1 MLRKMKTGDKILIV
15 TVSALVIAGA
25 IVTGFVRNNTKSP
38 VVIVSVDGKEYGRY
52 RIDKD
57 TPGIVMFAKNEE
69 TKRLYQDSWEDIVK
83 LREYIAIVSGTL
95 DQKEGIIQTYL
106 TENTT
111 GLVYSTKK
119 RR

>member
-25 IVTGFVRNNTKSP
+25 MVTGFVRNNTKSP

-57 TPGIVMFAKNEE
+57 TQVSIDTEYGHNVLVIEDGYAYISEADCKDKICKKHAKVNQNREQIICLPH
-69 TKRLYQDSWEDIVK
+69 RLVVEVK
-83 LREYIAIVSGTL
+83 SQR
-95 DQKEGIIQTYL
+95 
-106 TENTT
+106 
-111 GLVYSTKK
+111 
-119 RR
+119 